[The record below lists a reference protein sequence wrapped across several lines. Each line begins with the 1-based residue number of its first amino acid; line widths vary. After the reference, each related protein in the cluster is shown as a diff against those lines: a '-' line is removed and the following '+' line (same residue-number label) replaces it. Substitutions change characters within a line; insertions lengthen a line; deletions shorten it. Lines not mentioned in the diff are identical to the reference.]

1 MVTQTLCVER
11 HVSVTVQTEAAALGE
26 SIQRLLPN
34 TRDVA
39 MNLMR
44 SQLLETVW
52 QKIDRFG
59 LLHDRCEVMT

>member
-11 HVSVTVQTEAAALGE
+11 HVSVTVQTEAAAALGE

-44 SQLLETVW
+44 SQLLETVG
-52 QKIDRFG
+52 KKLIG
-59 LLHDRCEVMT
+59 LVCYTIVVRS